1 MSFCSVQNRPPRY
14 PAIRNKQ
21 EIQHFGAIGFDQQDG
36 MLLANSNGR
45 RGRGRGS
52 RGGGRGGRSR
62 SHGGKVPRG
71 ISSSSR
77 FQLRGDNN
85 ISYEKG
91 PRKIAKNTRGRGRG
105 CCRGRGRGRGRGL
118 RTVRPRQPS
127 ELGTRSIPKANLLGS
142 FSMLSKTNRSGTV
155 HSPESSG
162 AEEWALERREY
173 VEDDDNNSVSQ
184 SDESEENE
192 NGVPMI
198 EEYDEQQI
206 PSYRR
211 DN

>member
-1 MSFCSVQNRPPRY
+1 
-14 PAIRNKQ
+14 
-21 EIQHFGAIGFDQQDG
+21 
-36 MLLANSNGR
+36 
-45 RGRGRGS
+45 
-52 RGGGRGGRSR
+52 
-62 SHGGKVPRG
+62 
-71 ISSSSR
+71 
-77 FQLRGDNN
+77 
-85 ISYEKG
+85 
-91 PRKIAKNTRGRGRG
+91 
-105 CCRGRGRGRGRGL
+105 
-118 RTVRPRQPS
+118 
-127 ELGTRSIPKANLLGS
+127 
-142 FSMLSKTNRSGTV
+142 MLSKANRSGTV

-162 AEEWALERREY
+162 AGEWALERREY